1 MPREERLFYKGTFRA
16 IWTFK
21 ILSGVLGAHVG
32 LYGTGI
38 LQGHY
43 FPGIP

>member
-1 MPREERLFYKGTFRA
+1 MPWKERLFYKGTFRA
-16 IWTFK
+16 ILTFK
-21 ILSGVLGAHVG
+21 IFSGVLGAHVG

-38 LQGHY
+38 WQGHY